1 MATAGITPRQTRQSP
16 DDGGPSIWLERFTT
30 PERDQLLHDDLI
42 AGRSISVI
50 LVVIFL
56 MGLLLSAV
64 AVLMSK

>member
-1 MATAGITPRQTRQSP
+1 
-16 DDGGPSIWLERFTT
+16 LERFTT